1 MGEFKSL
8 WSMTYWNFQK
18 QDFDYWLQLIMQ
30 HCWPRRKIV
39 KRLTLSL
46 IWRESDRRRICFCR
60 RNATKKDR
68 SSSRKRW
75 SADSSQACLETPRFF
90 TGVLSKVS
98 RVSRGEEK
106 RWCYIANR
114 RPAGGEVHEN
124 LQQLANNF
132 ARRHLLVCCNF
143 EVQSFREAHLCCN
156 LKCRVSVSAG
166 LVAARTERCVLD
178 AQTRK

>member
-1 MGEFKSL
+1 M
-8 WSMTYWNFQK
+8 
-18 QDFDYWLQLIMQ
+18 
-30 HCWPRRKIV
+30 
-39 KRLTLSL
+39 
-46 IWRESDRRRICFCR
+46 
-60 RNATKKDR
+60 
-68 SSSRKRW
+68 
-75 SADSSQACLETPRFF
+75 ETPRFF

-166 LVAARTERCVLD
+166 PGRCSNGKMRIRCTDEKVERHATKRSFITVLTVRHYMVQSARTLPLSSSCDRRENRRREN
-178 AQTRK
+178 Q